1 MDSLASQCF
10 QKYGN
15 INLII
20 ANLLLK
26 SADFTIFGGLLRDL
40 HSGEQSNDIDVVVYY
55 KEPSFKFD
63 GSQFKDIFIEKIKK
77 LFHDNGIELVNVER
91 KIDVI
96 KTDKYFQKNTE
107 EHTEDMEDTG
117 DTEDTEDDDDLLL
130 STINNPECT
139 PDHLKYTG
147 SAIING
153 TAYPITLDFSFMKD
167 KSEFISKP
175 SILQESFYIDSR
187 SNDIPNDL
195 TSIVHFLSENTK
207 SFLEDQD
214 IQQLKLDCKNKVM
227 TLHNL
232 SHTKCLLKVARHFS
246 NGWSARNWSIFKS
259 NFLETYQK
267 SRKSDTITQKEK
279 TNIEKLYQYL
289 FK

>member
-26 SADFTIFGGLLRDL
+26 SPDFTIFGGLLRDL
-40 HSGEQSNDIDVVVYY
+40 HSGEQSNDIDVVVFY

-63 GSQFKDIFIEKIKK
+63 GSQFKDIFIEKIKI
-77 LFHDNGIELVNVER
+77 LFQNYGIDLIDVER

-107 EHTEDMEDTG
+107 EHTEDV
-117 DTEDTEDDDDLLL
+117 DTEDTEEMVDNDVLL
-130 STINNPECT
+130 SIINNPVCT

-147 SAIING
+147 SVIING
-153 TAYPITLDFSFMKD
+153 TAYPISLDFSFMKD

-195 TSIVHFLSENTK
+195 TSIVHFLSVNTK

-214 IQQLKLDCKNKVM
+214 VQQLKLDCKNKVM

-232 SHTKCLLKVARHFS
+232 SQTKCLLKVARHFS
-246 NGWSARNWSIFKS
+246 NGWSAKNWPIYKS

-267 SRKSDTITQKEK
+267 SKKSDTITQTEK
-279 TNIEKLYQYL
+279 TNVEKLYQYL
-289 FK
+289 FA